1 MDKSFQPV
9 SPKEIPLERKE
20 EILKKIAVSIVKRG
34 LTAPAIM
41 FLESIKPMNFISA
54 QIMIFLEP
62 IILTFFNI
70 SEYREASLIFE
81 ERDSVEKLIK
91 YIEEFENTNKR
102 NKKDIKEDK

>member
-1 MDKSFQPV
+1 
-9 SPKEIPLERKE
+9 
-20 EILKKIAVSIVKRG
+20 

-70 SEYREASLIFE
+70 KEYREASLIFE
-81 ERDSVEKLIK
+81 ERDSVEKTYK
-91 YIEEFENTNKR
+91 VYRRF
-102 NKKDIKEDK
+102 